1 MIHAPSFPLQLDDTH
16 GYANVTSLKELS
28 RFHLTNLILTN
39 PGEKISDS
47 SYGVGIK
54 QFLFENATNDVF
66 DDIRF
71 RISSQISS
79 KLSYIRLVDLK
90 VGMLNDYDNFMKIRI
105 TYSIQGANL
114 QDVLDLNIDTT
125 TGAAIF
131 ADSNY

>member
-66 DDIRF
+66 DDIQF

-79 KLSYIRLVDLK
+79 KLSYIRLVDLR
-90 VGMLNDYDNFMKIRI
+90 VGMLDDYDNFMKIRI

>member
-79 KLSYIRLVDLK
+79 KLSYIRLVDLR
-90 VGMLNDYDNFMKIRI
+90 VGMLDDYDNFMKIRI